1 MIRRIVGIDP
11 GPKTSGLVVYELSG
25 PWPGK
30 VVRSYKAATLDQVRM
45 EIDEAAR
52 MGSNFNWCEVVV
64 ECTQA
69 GPPSTAVVK
78 TTEVVGRIMERCDL
92 RKIDCEPYYRRE
104 VLQALDCAK
113 KGNKDG
119 YVRAA
124 CIELHGGEKSVAVG
138 TKKAPGP
145 LYGVSSHGWQAL
157 GVVCTHIFNQH
168 YPPGGT
174 R

>member
-1 MIRRIVGIDP
+1 
-11 GPKTSGLVVYELSG
+11 
-25 PWPGK
+25 
-30 VVRSYKAATLDQVRM
+30 M

-52 MGSNFNWCEVVV
+52 IGSFNWCEVVV